1 MVIIEKGEEYAT
13 TLTLHGLSRIYS
25 GNAAEKV
32 IWSVLVLT
40 SMIFAG
46 LAFHSFLLKYHKY
59 EVYQSVY
66 STPATEA
73 YYPQVTFCLSAYQPK
88 WQPLL
93 CKEIHYISCK
103 TILKKKLWNKT
114 NKGSFWSNGVFII
127 NQSFITN
134 NTISMFINQSDIM
147 SHEETN
153 DTCVTWYFKK
163 FLREVLFTFSSLHLN
178 LRVRENILPSNF
190 KDVTAA
196 ISEQNV
202 SGIHLMPK
210 FSRSPGDNY
219 IMHAIMK
226 DIYHSK
232 T

>member
-1 MVIIEKGEEYAT
+1 MEEYAT
-13 TLTLHGLSRIYS
+13 TLTLHGLSKIYS
-25 GNAAEKV
+25 GNSAEKV
-32 IWSVLVLT
+32 IWSALVLI

-73 YYPQVTFCLSAYQPK
+73 YYLQVTFCLSAYQPK
-88 WQPLL
+88 WQSLL

-103 TILKKKLWNKT
+103 TIQKEKLWNKT
-114 NKGSFWSNGVFII
+114 NKSSFWSNGVFII
-127 NQSFITN
+127 NQTFITN
-134 NTISMFINQSDIM
+134 NTISMFINQSDII

-163 FLREVLFTFSSLHLN
+163 SLREVLFTFSSLHLN

-202 SGIHLMPK
+202 SGIHLMSK
-210 FSRSPGDNY
+210 FSLSPVDDY
-219 IMHAIMK
+219 IMHAIIE